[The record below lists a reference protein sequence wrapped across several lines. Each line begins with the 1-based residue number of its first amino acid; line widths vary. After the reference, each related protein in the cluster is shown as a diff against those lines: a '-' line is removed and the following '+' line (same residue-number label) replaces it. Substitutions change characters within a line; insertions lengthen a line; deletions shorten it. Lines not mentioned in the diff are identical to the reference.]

1 MVKLVHPVAVQVDLI
16 QPSAVDAQQEIRHAA
31 LRQVVVVL
39 DLVPVL
45 IRVLDRETAVAE
57 EVPEGIQHH
66 AAKGLGGILQLR
78 DGEEAVSLPGREL
91 PPVRTAGHPLVPDH
105 RHIELAVRGA
115 VGADA
120 IVLPILAGDGVAA
133 APLLTVIAAA
143 GKGHLPGLHH
153 PGIRQGELQ
162 NRLRLR
168 QTGGDGGLAAGEVG
182 AELIAAVLPLL
193 QGEAVPVGRCP
204 QERVVEG
211 DRVALPLPGED
222 LDLGGEVGIA
232 VGVGVVAL
240 LGVVEALQGGHVH
253 VLEALAGILA
263 ENVVH
268 GADRQDVRGAGR
280 VGVVLRKAQLLG
292 MGIVCRHRD
301 AAVEELVEV
310 DVLGALIL
318 AGQEVAADGGG
329 FVQVPIEESLVE
341 ILDLRAGEDA
351 FGPLAGGHRP
361 GEGGGAEDGHRAEH
375 GEDRHGRR
383 AAAGG
388 DAADAL
394 PELALPRRHGGG
406 GEHGVRAAHGDQ
418 GEQGL
423 AVGDALPLPQAAEG
437 ALVTGQLAVA
447 AGGVGGDPDQGI
459 EPVDR
464 EAEAADQAPE
474 GV

>member
-1 MVKLVHPVAVQVDLI
+1 M
-16 QPSAVDAQQEIRHAA
+16 
-31 LRQVVVVL
+31 
-39 DLVPVL
+39 
-45 IRVLDRETAVAE
+45 
-57 EVPEGIQHH
+57 
-66 AAKGLGGILQLR
+66 
-78 DGEEAVSLPGREL
+78 
-91 PPVRTAGHPLVPDH
+91 
-105 RHIELAVRGA
+105 
-115 VGADA
+115 
-120 IVLPILAGDGVAA
+120 
-133 APLLTVIAAA
+133 
-143 GKGHLPGLHH
+143 
-153 PGIRQGELQ
+153 
-162 NRLRLR
+162 
-168 QTGGDGGLAAGEVG
+168 
-182 AELIAAVLPLL
+182 
-193 QGEAVPVGRCP
+193 PVGRCP

-211 DRVALPLPGED
+211 HGVPLPLPGED

-240 LGVVEALQGGHVH
+240 LWVVEALQGGHVH

-268 GADRQDVRGAGR
+268 GADRQDVRGAGG
-280 VGVVLRKAQLLG
+280 VGAVLRKAQLLG

-310 DVLGALIL
+310 DVLRALIL
-318 AGQEVAADGGG
+318 AGQEVVPDAVG
-329 FVQVPIEESLVE
+329 FVQVPVEEGLVE

-351 FGPLAGGHRP
+351 LRPLAGGHRP
-361 GEGGGAEDGHRAEH
+361 GEGGGTEDGHRAEH

-383 AAAGG
+383 TAAGG